1 MSKADNEEH
10 SNMFYIG
17 RKSNPYGL
25 AKLIKRRFSNK
36 ELKDAHLLA
45 KGNSILKLN
54 SIIAIM
60 SEMKAKHSLLTYEFE
75 LAAKDGEFIPSVE
88 AVLSCKVKPVAKS

>member
-1 MSKADNEEH
+1 MSKTDNEEH

-25 AKLIKRRFSNK
+25 AKLIKRRFANK
-36 ELKDAHLLA
+36 ELDDAHLLG

-60 SEMKAKHSLLTYEFE
+60 AEMKAKHSLIQYEFE
-75 LAAKDGEFIPSVE
+75 LTAKDGEFIPSVE
-88 AVLSCKVKPVAKS
+88 AVLSCKPKTATK